1 MHDQLT
7 ARRHP
12 FTSSMATIAPNT
24 ALSGL
29 PRAFVQAARLHQ
41 HDAESLASQA
51 RDAGVGFVE
60 QLISAKRMSALDITH
75 FVSDTLGYPLLDP
88 SAFDQTQIPKDA
100 IDRKLMARHLVLP
113 LARRGNRL
121 AVAISNPTNK
131 PALDQIKFQT
141 SLAIDPVVVEDDKL
155 AKLMADMVD

>member
-1 MHDQLT
+1 MAFTGGFGEFAVQGNNRLLRKARPYPGFQLWGEVDF
-7 ARRHP
+7 RHQQQ
-12 FTSSMATIAPNT
+12 
-24 ALSGL
+24 GL
-29 PRAFVQAARLHQ
+29 L
-41 HDAESLASQA
+41 AECE
-51 RDAGVGFVE
+51 G
-60 QLISAKRMSALDITH
+60 
-75 FVSDTLGYPLLDP
+75 
-88 SAFDQTQIPKDA
+88 AFDQTQIPKDA